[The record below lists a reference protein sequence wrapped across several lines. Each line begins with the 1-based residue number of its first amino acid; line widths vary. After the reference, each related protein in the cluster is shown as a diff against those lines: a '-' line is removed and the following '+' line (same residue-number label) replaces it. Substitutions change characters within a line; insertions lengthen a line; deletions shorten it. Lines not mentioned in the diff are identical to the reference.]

1 MPCGNAKLFI
11 LSNCLLLYYFI
22 IYYIILLKQIMV
34 CSRTPLLTATNAP
47 NMSTLV
53 LPT

>member
-1 MPCGNAKLFI
+1 MPCGNAELFI
-11 LSNCLLLYYFI
+11 LSNCG
-22 IYYIILLKQIMV
+22 YYILHKQIMV

-47 NMSTLV
+47 DMSTLV